1 MKTEGWQYPGDRV
14 IALDRFN
21 GDRCLMIHRI
31 WSNPGKAKKTDSWD
45 LQETELLAVTDL
57 MLM

>member
-1 MKTEGWQYPGDRV
+1 MKTEGRQYPGDRV

-31 WSNPGKAKKTDSWD
+31 WSNPGKAKKTDSWGFA
-45 LQETELLAVTDL
+45 ETELLAVTDL